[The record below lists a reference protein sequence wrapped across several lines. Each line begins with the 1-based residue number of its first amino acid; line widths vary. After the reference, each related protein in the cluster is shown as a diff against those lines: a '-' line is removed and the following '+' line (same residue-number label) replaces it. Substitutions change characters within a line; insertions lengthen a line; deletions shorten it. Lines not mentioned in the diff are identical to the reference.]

1 MTYTYNYDVSG
12 IDSSIFGA
20 AMLGYLAVLLV
31 VYILVVIAMWKVFTK
46 AGKPGWASLIPVY
59 NMVVMYQI
67 VGLNPWLLLLYLIPF
82 VNWIAALVLSIML
95 NVKLAKVYGKNTGF
109 AIGLIFLNP
118 IFLLILG
125 LGDAKYIGCE

>member
-95 NVKLAKVYGKNTGF
+95 NVKLAKVYGKSTGF

-125 LGDAKYIGCE
+125 FGDAKYIGCE

>member
-95 NVKLAKVYGKNTGF
+95 NIKLAKVFGKSTGF

-125 LGDAKYIGCE
+125 FGDAKYFGCE

>member
-95 NVKLAKVYGKNTGF
+95 NVKLAKVFGKSTGF

-125 LGDAKYIGCE
+125 FGDAKYVGCE

>member
-95 NVKLAKVYGKNTGF
+95 NVKLAKVFGKSTGF
-109 AIGLIFLNP
+109 AIGLILLNP

-125 LGDAKYIGCE
+125 FGDAKYIGCE

>member
-1 MTYTYNYDVSG
+1 MTYTYNYDVSR

-95 NVKLAKVYGKNTGF
+95 NVKLAKVFGKSTGF

-125 LGDAKYIGCE
+125 FGDAKYVGCE

>member
-31 VYILVVIAMWKVFTK
+31 VYILAVIAMWKVFTK

-95 NVKLAKVYGKNTGF
+95 NVKLAKVYGKSTGF

-125 LGDAKYIGCE
+125 FGDAKYIGCE

>member
-67 VGLNPWLLLLYLIPF
+67 VGLNPWLLLLYLIPV
-82 VNWIAALVLSIML
+82 VNWIAALVLSIMQ
-95 NVKLAKVYGKNTGF
+95 NVKLAKAFGKSTGF

-125 LGDAKYIGCE
+125 FGDAKYVGCE

>member
-1 MTYTYNYDVSG
+1 MTYTYNYDVSN

-95 NVKLAKVYGKNTGF
+95 NVKLAKVFGKSTGF

-125 LGDAKYIGCE
+125 FGDAKYVGCE

>member
-20 AMLGYLAVLLV
+20 AMLSYLAVLLV

-95 NVKLAKVYGKNTGF
+95 NVKLAKVFGKSTGF

-125 LGDAKYIGCE
+125 FGDAKYVGCE

>member
-67 VGLNPWLLLLYLIPF
+67 VGLNPWLLLLYLISF

-95 NVKLAKVYGKNTGF
+95 NIKLAKVFGKSTGF
-109 AIGLIFLNP
+109 AIGLILLNP

-125 LGDAKYIGCE
+125 FGDAKYIGCE

>member
-20 AMLGYLAVLLV
+20 AMLDYLAVLLV

-67 VGLNPWLLLLYLIPF
+67 VGLNPWLLLLYLIPV
-82 VNWIAALVLSIML
+82 VNWIAALVLSIMQ
-95 NVKLAKVYGKNTGF
+95 NVKLAKVFGKSTGF

-125 LGDAKYIGCE
+125 FGDAKYVGCE

>member
-1 MTYTYNYDVSG
+1 MTYTYNYDVSS
-12 IDSSIFGA
+12 IDSSVFGA

-31 VYILVVIAMWKVFTK
+31 VYVLVIIAMWKVFTK

-67 VGLNPWLLLLYLIPF
+67 VGLNPWLLLLYLIPV
-82 VNWIAALVLSIML
+82 VNWIAALVLSIIL
-95 NVKLAKVYGKNTGF
+95 NVKLAKVFGKSTGF

-125 LGDAKYIGCE
+125 FGDAKYIGCE

>member
-95 NVKLAKVYGKNTGF
+95 NIKLAKVFGKSTGF

-125 LGDAKYIGCE
+125 FGDAKYVGCE

>member
-1 MTYTYNYDVSG
+1 MTDTYNYDVSG

-67 VGLNPWLLLLYLIPF
+67 VGLNPWLLLLYLIPI
-82 VNWIAALVLSIML
+82 VNWIAAFVLSIMQ
-95 NVKLAKVYGKNTGF
+95 NVKLAKVFGKSTGF

-125 LGDAKYIGCE
+125 FGDAKYIGCE

>member
-95 NVKLAKVYGKNTGF
+95 NIKLAKVFGKGTGF

-125 LGDAKYIGCE
+125 FGDAKYVGCE

>member
-67 VGLNPWLLLLYLIPF
+67 VGLNPWLL
-82 VNWIAALVLSIML
+82 
-95 NVKLAKVYGKNTGF
+95 
-109 AIGLIFLNP
+109 
-118 IFLLILG
+118 
-125 LGDAKYIGCE
+125 

>member
-82 VNWIAALVLSIML
+82 VNWIASLVLSIML
-95 NVKLAKVYGKNTGF
+95 NVKLAKVFGKSTGF

-125 LGDAKYIGCE
+125 FGDAKYIGCE

>member
-46 AGKPGWASLIPVY
+46 AEKPGWASLIPVY

-95 NVKLAKVYGKNTGF
+95 NVKLAKVFGKSTGF

-125 LGDAKYIGCE
+125 FGDAKYIGCE

>member
-59 NMVVMYQI
+59 NSNVSNSRIKSMVI
-67 VGLNPWLLLLYLIPF
+67 
-82 VNWIAALVLSIML
+82 IALFNSICKL
-95 NVKLAKVYGKNTGF
+95 DSCTCTFYNVKR
-109 AIGLIFLNP
+109 
-118 IFLLILG
+118 
-125 LGDAKYIGCE
+125 

>member
-1 MTYTYNYDVSG
+1 MTYTYNYDVSN

-20 AMLGYLAVLLV
+20 AMLGYLVVLLA
-31 VYILVVIAMWKVFTK
+31 VYILMIIAMWKVFTK

-82 VNWIAALVLSIML
+82 VNWIAAFVLSIMQ
-95 NVKLAKVYGKNTGF
+95 NIKLAKVFGKSTGF
-109 AIGLIFLNP
+109 VIGLIFLNP

-125 LGDAKYIGCE
+125 FGDAKYIGCE

>member
-46 AGKPGWASLIPVY
+46 AAKPGWASLIPVY

-95 NVKLAKVYGKNTGF
+95 NVKLAKVFGKSTGF

-125 LGDAKYIGCE
+125 FGDAKYIGCE

>member
-95 NVKLAKVYGKNTGF
+95 NVKLAKVFGKSTGF

-125 LGDAKYIGCE
+125 FGDAKYIGC

>member
-1 MTYTYNYDVSG
+1 MTYTYNYNVSSA
-12 IDSSIFGA
+12 DASVFGA

-31 VYILVVIAMWKVFTK
+31 VYILVIIAMWKVFTK

-59 NMVVMYQI
+59 NIIVMFQI

-82 VNWIAALVLSIML
+82 VNWIVALVLSIMQ
-95 NVKLAKVYGKNTGF
+95 NVKLAKVFGKSTGF

-125 LGDAKYIGCE
+125 FSDAKYVGCE

>member
-1 MTYTYNYDVSG
+1 MTDTYNYG
-12 IDSSIFGA
+12 ISNADTSIFGA

-31 VYILVVIAMWKVFTK
+31 FYILVVIAMWKVFTK

-82 VNWIAALVLSIML
+82 VNWIAAFVLSIMQ
-95 NVKLAKVYGKNTGF
+95 NIKLAKVFGKSTGF

-125 LGDAKYIGCE
+125 FGDAKYIGCE

>member
-12 IDSSIFGA
+12 IDSSVFGA

-31 VYILVVIAMWKVFTK
+31 VYVLVIIAMWKVFTK

-82 VNWIAALVLSIML
+82 VNWIAALVLSIMQ
-95 NVKLAKVYGKNTGF
+95 NVKLAKAFGKSTGF
-109 AIGLIFLNP
+109 AIGLIFLSP

-125 LGDAKYIGCE
+125 FGDAKYVGCE

>member
-46 AGKPGWASLIPVY
+46 AAKPGWASLIPVY

-82 VNWIAALVLSIML
+82 VNWIAALILSIML
-95 NVKLAKVYGKNTGF
+95 NVKLAKVFGKSTGF

-125 LGDAKYIGCE
+125 FGDAKYIGCE

>member
-82 VNWIAALVLSIML
+82 VKWIAALVLSIML
-95 NVKLAKVYGKNTGF
+95 NVKLAKVFGKSTGF

-125 LGDAKYIGCE
+125 FGDAKYIGCE

>member
-31 VYILVVIAMWKVFTK
+31 VYVLVVIAMWKVFTK

-95 NVKLAKVYGKNTGF
+95 NVKLAKVYGKSTGF

-125 LGDAKYIGCE
+125 FGDAKYIGCE

>member
-20 AMLGYLAVLLV
+20 AMLDYLAVLLV

-67 VGLNPWLLLLYLIPF
+67 VGLNPWLLLLYLIPV
-82 VNWIAALVLSIML
+82 VNWIAALVLSIMQ
-95 NVKLAKVYGKNTGF
+95 NVKLAKVFGKSTGF

-125 LGDAKYIGCE
+125 FGDAKYIGCE

>member
-59 NMVVMYQI
+59 NMVVMYQNGYYCFI
-67 VGLNPWLLLLYLIPF
+67 
-82 VNWIAALVLSIML
+82 
-95 NVKLAKVYGKNTGF
+95 
-109 AIGLIFLNP
+109 
-118 IFLLILG
+118 
-125 LGDAKYIGCE
+125 

>member
-20 AMLGYLAVLLV
+20 AILGYLAVLLV

-95 NVKLAKVYGKNTGF
+95 NIKLAKVFGKSTGF

-125 LGDAKYIGCE
+125 FGDAKYVGCE

>member
-46 AGKPGWASLIPVY
+46 AAKPG
-59 NMVVMYQI
+59 
-67 VGLNPWLLLLYLIPF
+67 
-82 VNWIAALVLSIML
+82 
-95 NVKLAKVYGKNTGF
+95 
-109 AIGLIFLNP
+109 
-118 IFLLILG
+118 
-125 LGDAKYIGCE
+125 

>member
-1 MTYTYNYDVSG
+1 MTYTYNYDVSN

-20 AMLGYLAVLLV
+20 TMLGYLVVLLA
-31 VYILVVIAMWKVFTK
+31 VYILMIIAMWKVFTK

-67 VGLNPWLLLLYLIPF
+67 VGLNPWLLLLYLIPV
-82 VNWIAALVLSIML
+82 VNWIAAFVLSIMQ
-95 NVKLAKVYGKNTGF
+95 NIKLAKVFGKSTGF

-125 LGDAKYIGCE
+125 FGDAKYVGCE

>member
-95 NVKLAKVYGKNTGF
+95 NVKLAKVFGKSTGF

-125 LGDAKYIGCE
+125 FGDAKYIGCE